1 MKGRFLYM
9 KFLGLLLVLIG
20 FSYSLTSFNNFFSYI
35 FKTKIFPENLNIYMI
50 SSGLIIPLFIFIFGV
65 FFYFYTDYNINK
77 INKFIFIS
85 YVLLLIIGITMI
97 VFSNKSFLNINQIFE
112 FIHIS
117 LSYVL
122 IPLSFMGIFGCI
134 KYKY

>member
-9 KFLGLLLVLIG
+9 KFLGLLLVLTG

-50 SSGLIIPLFIFIFGV
+50 SSGLIIPLFVFIFGV

-77 INKFIFIS
+77 INKFIFVS

-97 VFSNKSFLNINQIFE
+97 VFSYKSILNINQIFE

-122 IPLSFMGIFGCI
+122 ISLSLMGIFGCI

>member
-9 KFLGLLLVLIG
+9 KFLGLLLVLTG

-77 INKFIFIS
+77 VNKFIFFS

-122 IPLSFMGIFGCI
+122 IPLSLMGIFGCI

>member
-1 MKGRFLYM
+1 MKGRYLYM
-9 KFLGLLLVLIG
+9 KFLGLLLVLTG

-122 IPLSFMGIFGCI
+122 IPLSLMGIFGCI

>member
-1 MKGRFLYM
+1 MKGRYLYM
-9 KFLGLLLVLIG
+9 KFLGLLLVLTG

-117 LSYVL
+117 LSYIMIVL
-122 IPLSFMGIFGCI
+122 SLMGIFGCI

>member
-9 KFLGLLLVLIG
+9 KFLGLLLVLTG

-122 IPLSFMGIFGCI
+122 IPLSLMGIFGCI

>member
-122 IPLSFMGIFGCI
+122 IPLSLMGIFGCI